1 MNKIIIILFLGPT
14 LAECRSLWLGE
25 LDTKLRGGL
34 DSVSNVSKLFA
45 EKTAKIARQN
55 NQNRLTSGTLTSEP
69 EMTQQQ
75 PFNII
80 FGGDLVLGARML
92 KHMAERMHY
101 GKILSEFSYDIQVI

>member
-1 MNKIIIILFLGPT
+1 MAG
-14 LAECRSLWLGE
+14 
-25 LDTKLRGGL
+25 
-34 DSVSNVSKLFA
+34 KLFA

-55 NQNRLTSGTLTSEP
+55 NQNQLTSGALTSEP
-69 EMTQQQ
+69 EMTQQQQ

-101 GKILSEFSYDIQVI
+101 GKIVFMLTKVCSQ